1 MRVQDL
7 EPALLQNRVFA
18 RMVPAHFKAL
28 LATAEVMEVARG
40 ERVLEEADPSQHLYA
55 LTHGVVG
62 VFYSST
68 AGADVLVKIFGAPAV
83 FGEMELVH
91 GQPRQEYVEAFE
103 DCVVV
108 RVNGRAFM
116 DTLQK
121 DSGACFVMLQDVA
134 ARLCIAAYNERAL
147 AFLDAP
153 TRLAGLFLSFLE
165 AYGQPGDD
173 GITLGY
179 KLTYDML
186 ARCLGVTARSI
197 DRTMTTWMEEGW
209 VRRSKGLYTFSALEE
224 LERRSDPE
232 GLALFSTLGLLPHR
246 GGKLQGR

>member
-1 MRVQDL
+1 MRPQEL
-7 EPALLQNRVFA
+7 EPSLLKNRVFA
-18 RMVPAHFKAL
+18 RMQPAFFKAL
-28 LATAEVMEVARG
+28 VQTAEVMEVSRG
-40 ERVLEEADPSQHLYA
+40 DRVLEESDPSQHLYA

-62 VFYSST
+62 VFYSSN

-108 RVNGRAFM
+108 RFDGKAFM
-116 DTLQK
+116 ATLHK
-121 DSGACFVMLQDVA
+121 DAPACFVMLEDVA

-165 AYGQPGDD
+165 AYGQPGGD

-209 VRRSKGLYTFSALEE
+209 VRRSKGLYTFRSMADLEA
-224 LERRSDPE
+224 RSDPE

-246 GGKLQGR
+246 SGLIPKA